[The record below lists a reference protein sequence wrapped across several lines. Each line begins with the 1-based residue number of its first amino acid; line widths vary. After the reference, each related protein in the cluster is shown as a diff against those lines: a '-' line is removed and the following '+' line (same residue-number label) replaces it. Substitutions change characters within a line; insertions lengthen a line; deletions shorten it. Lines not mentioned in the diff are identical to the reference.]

1 MPEFIENSVACVL
14 LRRAYSGSRVVK
26 LIRSFYRGAAR
37 VVDGSRVIGLFRVT
51 DYLDIDRSPVWSMCW
66 DSRTLHFLTASA
78 GRARDLAGRIW
89 TTLFRQEGKSH
100 ALRALRAFALRV
112 RDPAGRLRESFSRKG
127 SILSWV
133 LDRVYFF
140 LQPGFSL
147 RGRLILV
154 LAFLVGFYASRQI
167 AMILV
172 PGANLLSPWS
182 AGLCIALLLIWVLYQ
197 PNDRHHGQGE
207 QVAKARGLL
216 QWLWLA
222 LCWFPCKIAPVAR
235 HLKVVCRKIVFGA
248 APPIE
253 GGDV

>member
-1 MPEFIENSVACVL
+1 MLEFIENSVACVL
-14 LRRAYSGSRVVK
+14 LRRAYSGSQVVK
-26 LIRSFYRGAAR
+26 LARYFYRGATRA
-37 VVDGSRVIGLFRVT
+37 VNGSRIIGLFRVT
-51 DYLDIDRSPVWSMCW
+51 DYLDIDRSVVWSMCW
-66 DSRTLHFLTASA
+66 GSRTLHFLTASA
-78 GRARDLAGRIW
+78 GRVRDLS
-89 TTLFRQEGKSH
+89 GKV
-100 ALRALRAFALRV
+100 RA
-112 RDPAGRLRESFSRKG
+112 SFFRKG
-127 SILSWV
+127 SILTWV
-133 LDRVYFF
+133 LDRVYFP

-154 LAFLVGFYASRQI
+154 LAFLVGFYAARQI

-172 PGANLLSPWS
+172 PGADLLSPWS
-182 AGLCIALLLIWVLYQ
+182 AGLCLALLLIWVLYQ

-216 QWLWLA
+216 QYLWLA

-235 HLKVVCRKIVFGA
+235 HFKVVCRKIVFGA